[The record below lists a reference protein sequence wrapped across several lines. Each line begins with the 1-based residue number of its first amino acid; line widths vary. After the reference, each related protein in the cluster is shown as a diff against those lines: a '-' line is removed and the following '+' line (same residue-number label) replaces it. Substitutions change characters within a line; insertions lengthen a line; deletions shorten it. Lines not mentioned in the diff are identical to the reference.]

1 MLTTLA
7 RGAAEL
13 GLSLTPRQLG
23 LFELYYL
30 LLSSGG
36 RRAGVTAV
44 TGYEQVQQRHFL
56 ESLALAAALLEEGL
70 LDGSSTLSVLDLG
83 AGGGFPGLPIKVLL
97 PNLSLTLL
105 EASRRKSDF
114 LREVIESLEL
124 EGVEVITSRAE
135 GLGRQ
140 EGYRER
146 FDLVVARAVAPLA
159 VLLELALPLLRV
171 GGSLA
176 TPKGGRAQAEVEAAG
191 PALSILGGAVLWEKP
206 LKAPD
211 AVHPQTLVVVRKEA
225 ATPDRYPRKAGMPKK
240 RPLS

>member
-1 MLTTLA
+1 MLATLA

-13 GLSLTPRQLG
+13 GLSLTPHQLG
-23 LFELYYL
+23 LFERYYV

-36 RRAGVTAV
+36 GQAGVTAV

-70 LDGSSTLSVLDLG
+70 LDHSSAASVLDLG
-83 AGGGFPGLPIKVLL
+83 AGGGFPGLPIKVVL
-97 PNLSLTLL
+97 PNVSLTLL

-114 LREVIESLEL
+114 LREVVESLEL
-124 EGVEVITSRAE
+124 EGVEVITGRAE
-135 GLGRQ
+135 DMGRH
-140 EGYRER
+140 EGYREG
-146 FDLVVARAVAPLA
+146 FDLVVARAVAPLD

-176 TPKGGRAQAEVEAAG
+176 TPKGGRARAEVEAAG
-191 PALSILGGAVLWEKP
+191 PALSILGGAVLREKP
-206 LKAPD
+206 LKVPD
-211 AVHPQTLVVVRKEA
+211 AAHSQTIVVVRKEA
-225 ATPDRYPRKAGMPKK
+225 ATPDRYPRKPGIPKK